1 MPIYEVFKEDTGI
14 TLELEGDRPP
24 KKEDLERAF
33 AFHGQQKYPNAPV
46 LQEPTSLYEKAKSVA
61 PSLARLASPL
71 GYGRP
76 TSQDVATA
84 GRVLQQVSEAPGM
97 LIDKALGRDTYRKPE
112 EMLDAASRI
121 EREGI
126 MALGSASTEKRERAA
141 RIGRSLGETVSEY
154 TPIPEY
160 VTRPAGEVLGQV
172 SADLLSPMNVMGLGI
187 AGAARQAVRI
197 PALVA
202 GTEFAES
209 TTPAAVRAA
218 QIADLTRTSETALAV
233 DQVAKAIP
241 RLLVPEITRGSAE
254 SAGIALQTISDPNAT
269 AEEKLKAS
277 FEATI
282 GTLFAAGLGAEVARS
297 LGVRGKNVTQVD
309 VLNDLA
315 SKKKTVGEAIGQ
327 VSGLLDQMER
337 IVPVENLKTQF
348 RKYINELNP
357 DEPFVYSKEPVGE
370 GPRSRSR
377 FVPDE
382 ERVALEKENAFVEQQ
397 KKSQEANQQAALERS
412 AEASGTP
419 LKTVAEIFENRNRPP
434 VMERKPSVNPEEASA
449 VRREN
454 VTPEAVDLLASIDA
468 GGVPSVITIKL
479 ERILNENGITVTGSD
494 TPNTAINRLRQKLDQ
509 PPVIKAEA
517 AMPREGTPLRS
528 VEDLLAE
535 RLRTRDERIAVEAES
550 ARPETLTTAEGVQ
563 AQRAGER
570 QALRERAAAIRKVL
584 GRREF
589 TAEELMRG
597 EPTPE
602 VPAEPVRSGE
612 IITPEFTVERPAPR
626 EGGKLSAREAIEAEG
641 TPLRS
646 VDDILAERLRVRD
659 EGIAAQRQPA
669 AQTSTPLETV
679 EQKLSRALNE
689 KDTRLAAEAMSEAL
703 ESGAA
708 RGEPVKVT
716 RSSIEKSLGIGKK
729 RAGQSAAR
737 EIIFNEVWDKALQET
752 QGKFRQKAEG
762 IAQKLEGLRTEVDVG
777 LGANPFPQ
785 LMGAAWNGALMVAQA
800 VIRAGGSV
808 ADGVAAGIRYA
819 RQNFKGKFDDAEFG
833 SQLARLIERPSPV
846 QVPPGMQPRRFAER
860 VAAAPGVP
868 PQIREAVAES
878 PRASYK
884 KQSFDEIKQQA
895 SISSTADLLL
905 DVADSKSNTKTV
917 SGLELALRLIDEG
930 LDQKAIKQF
939 LDLAEEG
946 TRAGQIIAQYKL
958 FKSAT
963 KEGII
968 LLVGKDLAKQGKTLL
983 PEQATK
989 LGDAMDAYKAAS
1001 DKAKKASLT
1010 LTEAANTGDKN
1021 AQITAARDLDLA
1033 NALKESADVELVKQI
1048 SRINP
1053 SALADLYLSLVQGS
1067 VQGTVSLIGNASG
1080 AALSLLLGEPAKMLA
1095 YGIDQN
1101 LFGGKLGNTYG
1112 LRART
1117 TTRLNSLRKSLPEG
1131 LKILWKGSEYNPYEI
1146 GTNIGTP
1153 LNFQRAARN
1162 LYDGL
1167 FNGAK
1172 DVPKLRNLF
1181 EATLGI
1187 YPDVIFRINQAVD
1200 NVFRSGERAALIEE
1214 IGKRRGLTD
1223 DQLNVAQRDPNL
1235 YLITD
1240 KAFEKG
1246 AKGFTADDIGYIEFE
1261 SARSVLQQSND
1272 ITDFASGLNRTIRT
1286 KRPNFYIPWRIFT
1299 LFQKTPINFAAEA
1312 ISYTPVGAFN
1322 ILGDWKNLTPKER
1335 NLAASKLLIGSMVI
1349 AGWNKLYD
1357 KGIITPNLDTPGET
1371 NKARELAQ
1379 SGGVMPPGTINTSGL
1394 YRYLKGEDPR
1404 FQPGDSVKDLAK
1416 FGTAGGLGMMV
1427 GTARRLQ
1434 EKSRDN
1440 KMDWLAVGGN
1450 VVFSAANFV
1459 VRQGF
1464 LDGVSGFIKALSNE
1478 GGSALESLTKKF
1490 LSTATSPLH
1499 PGIMANFMRAQREF
1513 VPVTTGDSVIR
1524 SFANEMDQKYSSLP
1538 FVDGKKLPLK
1548 RDIWGE
1554 AVEQTPKG
1562 SNPWTYQFLN
1572 SWRSRAIDADP
1583 LNASIYQVWRK
1594 TADNRAIPSMPNPQ
1608 ITDGKVTFEE
1618 LTPEQYDRYAQ
1629 LVGFWRRKNAEV
1641 ALGSR
1646 GYIQGS
1652 DDLKIHFLN
1661 QAYDRGIAIGKYRF
1675 LKELRKS
1682 GEILTPLAK
1691 RQGFQLESE

>member
-1 MPIYEVFKEDTGI
+1 MPIYQVTNDATGV
-14 TLELEGDRPP
+14 TLELEGDRDP
-24 KKEDLERAF
+24 DQDDINRAF
-33 AFHGQQKYPNAPV
+33 AFAGQQKYPNTPV
-46 LQEPTSLYEKAKSVA
+46 LQEPTSLYEQAKSVA

-84 GRVLQQVSEAPGM
+84 GRVLQQVSEAPGA
-97 LIDKALGRDTYRKPE
+97 LLDKALGRDTYRKPE

-126 MALGSASTEKRERAA
+126 MALGSASTEKRELGSRL
-141 RIGRSLGETVSEY
+141 GRKLGEVVTEQLY
-154 TPIPEY
+154 IPEY
-160 VTRPAGEVLGQV
+160 VTRPAGEVFGQV

-233 DQVAKAIP
+233 DQAAKAIP

-277 FEATI
+277 FEATV

-309 VLNDLA
+309 ILNDLA
-315 SKKKTVGEAIGQ
+315 SRKRTVGEAIGQ

-348 RKYINELNP
+348 RKYVNELNP

-419 LKTVAEIFENRNRPP
+419 LKTVAELFEDRNRPP

-449 VRREN
+449 VRRGT
-454 VTPEAVDLLASIDA
+454 VTPE
-468 GGVPSVITIKL
+468 
-479 ERILNENGITVTGSD
+479 
-494 TPNTAINRLRQKLDQ
+494 

-517 AMPREGTPLRS
+517 AMPTEGTPLRS

-563 AQRAGER
+563 AQRASER
-570 QALRERAAAIRKVL
+570 QALRERSAAIRKVL

-626 EGGKLSAREAIEAEG
+626 EGGMLPAREAEG

-646 VDDILAERLRVRD
+646 VEDILAERLKARD
-659 EGIAAQRQPA
+659 E
-669 AQTSTPLETV
+669 
-679 EQKLSRALNE
+679 
-689 KDTRLAAEAMSEAL
+689 RLATE
-703 ESGAA
+703 
-708 RGEPVKVT
+708 
-716 RSSIEKSLGIGKK
+716 
-729 RAGQSAAR
+729 
-737 EIIFNEVWDKALQET
+737 
-752 QGKFRQKAEG
+752 GKFRQKAEG
-762 IAQKLEGLRTEVDVG
+762 VAQKLEGLRTEVDVG

-785 LMGAAWNGALMVAQA
+785 LMGSAWNGALMVAQA

-846 QVPPGMQPRRFAER
+846 KVPPGMQPRRFAER

-868 PQIREAVAES
+868 PVIRETVAAS
-878 PRASYK
+878 PEASYK
-884 KQSFDEIKQQA
+884 RQNLEQTRQEAAVKTTGELNADIVDPESNVRIASAVELMNRQLAAGGINDVVDTTLKTAKKLTTFGQLINQA
-895 SISSTADLLL
+895 KLLNST
-905 DVADSKSNTKTV
+905 
-917 SGLELALRLIDEG
+917 
-930 LDQKAIKQF
+930 
-939 LDLAEEG
+939 
-946 TRAGQIIAQYKL
+946 TR
-958 FKSAT
+958 
-963 KEGII
+963 EGII
-968 LLVGKDLAKQGKTLL
+968 YLVTKAMAERGKT
-983 PEQATK
+983 PTIEQLNK
-989 LGDAMDAYKAAS
+989 LGNMMDVYKTTS
-1001 DKAKKASLT
+1001 DVVTNAKLKLK
-1010 LTEAANTGDKN
+1010 EAADAGDQN
-1021 AQITAARDLDLA
+1021 AQITATRDLDLA
-1033 NALKESADVELVKQI
+1033 NTLKESADVDLITQI
-1048 SRINP
+1048 SKMNP
-1053 SALADLYLSLVQGS
+1053 STLPELYLALVQGS
-1067 VQGTVSLIGNASG
+1067 VQNTISLVGNLAGSVTSMLVS
-1080 AALSLLLGEPAKMLA
+1080 EPAKMLA

-1112 LRART
+1112 LKART
-1117 TTRLNSLRKSLPEG
+1117 TTRLNSLRRSLPEG
-1131 LKILWKGSEYNPYEI
+1131 LKILQKGSEYNPYEA
-1146 GTNIGTP
+1146 GSDTGTP
-1153 LNFQRAARN
+1153 LNFTRAARN
-1162 LYDGL
+1162 VYDGL

-1172 DVPKLRNLF
+1172 DVPILRNSF

-1187 YPDVIFRINQAVD
+1187 YPDVIFRINQFVD
-1200 NVFRSGERAALIEE
+1200 NVFKSAERSALIEE
-1214 IGKRRGLTD
+1214 IGNKRGLSN
-1223 DQLNVAQRDPNL
+1223 DQIKVAQRDPNL
-1235 YLITD
+1235 YLIGD
-1240 KAFEKG
+1240 RAFENG
-1246 AKGFTADDIGYIEFE
+1246 SKGFTADDLGYIEFE
-1261 SARSVLQQSND
+1261 SARSVFQQNN
-1272 ITDFASGLNRTIRT
+1272 IATEAAAGINRFVTT
-1286 KRPNFYIPWRIFT
+1286 KAKPFYVPYRILT
-1299 LFQKTPINFAAEA
+1299 LFQKTPINFAAE
-1312 ISYTPVGAFN
+1312 ILSYTPVGIFR
-1322 ILGDWKNLTPKER
+1322 DWKNLTPKER

-1349 AGWNKLYD
+1349 ASWNQLYD

-1371 NKARELAQ
+1371 NKARELAK
-1379 SGGVMPPGTINTSGL
+1379 SGGVMPPGTLNTSGL
-1394 YRYLKGEDPR
+1394 ARYLKGQDSR
-1404 FQPGDSVKDLAK
+1404 FQAGDDVKDLAK
-1416 FGTAGGLGMMV
+1416 FGTAGALGMMV

-1434 EKSRDN
+1434 ERSRTN
-1440 KMDWLAVGGN
+1440 EIDWLVTGGAIA
-1450 VVFSAANFV
+1450 FSAANFV
-1459 VRQGF
+1459 VKQGF
-1464 LDGVSGFIKALSNE
+1464 LDGISGFIKALSNE
-1478 GGSALESLTKKF
+1478 SGSALESITKKF
-1490 LSTATSPLH
+1490 LSTATSPLQ
-1499 PGIMANFMRAQREF
+1499 PGILGSLMRVQREF
-1513 VPVTTGDSVIR
+1513 VPVTTGDTVIK
-1524 SFANEMDQKYSSLP
+1524 SFANELNEKYAALP
-1538 FVDGKKLPLK
+1538 FVDGKQLPLK
-1548 RDIWGE
+1548 RDLWGE
-1554 AVEQTPKG
+1554 AVLQTPKG
-1562 SNPWTYQFLN
+1562 SNPWLFNFLN
-1572 SWRSRAIDADP
+1572 SWKSREIEADP

-1594 TADNRAIPSMPNPQ
+1594 TADNRVIPSIPNPQ
-1608 ITDGKVTFEE
+1608 ITYGKTTFEK
-1618 LTPEQYDRYAQ
+1618 LNPEQFDRYAQ

-1641 ALGSR
+1641 VFGSKS
-1646 GYIQGS
+1646 YIQGS
-1652 DDLKIHFLN
+1652 DDLRVQLLN
-1661 QAYDRGIAIGKYRF
+1661 KAYDRGIAIGKYRF
-1675 LKELRKS
+1675 IQELKKS
-1682 GEILTPLAK
+1682 GQSLTPMAP
-1691 RQGFQLESE
+1691 RRGFDE

>member
-24 KKEDLERAF
+24 KKEDIERAF
-33 AFHGQQKYPNAPV
+33 AFYGQQKYPNAPV
-46 LQEPTSLYEKAKSVA
+46 LQEPTSLYEQAKSVA

-84 GRVLQQVSEAPGM
+84 GRVLQQVSEAPGV

-121 EREGI
+121 EREGV

-141 RIGRSLGETVSEY
+141 RIGRSLGETISEY

-187 AGAARQAVRI
+187 SGAARQAVRI

-218 QIADLTRTSETALAV
+218 QIADLRRASGGGSFPEALQKELVESTREYGFGGRGLKDSANAV

-269 AEEKLKAS
+269 AEDKLKAS

-315 SKKKTVGEAIGQ
+315 SKKKTVGEAIGE

-419 LKTVAEIFENRNRPP
+419 LKTVAELFEDRNRPP

-449 VRREN
+449 VRRGT
-454 VTPEAVDLLASIDA
+454 VTPEAVDLLEKVDA
-468 GGVPSVITIKL
+468 GGVPAQITRNF
-479 ERILNENGITVTGSD
+479 ERIANENGITITGSD
-494 TPNTAINRLRQKLDQ
+494 TPNTVINKLRQKLNQ
-509 PPVIKAEA
+509 PPVIEAEA

-535 RLRTRDERIAVEAES
+535 RLRTRDERIAVEAEA

-563 AQRAGER
+563 AQRASER
-570 QALRERAAAIRKVL
+570 QALRERSAAIRKVL

-612 IITPEFTVERPAPR
+612 IITPEFTVERPATR
-626 EGGKLSAREAIEAEG
+626 EGGMLPAKEAEG

-646 VDDILAERLRVRD
+646 VEDILSERLRVRD
-659 EGIAAQRQPA
+659 ERIAA
-669 AQTSTPLETV
+669 E
-679 EQKLSRALNE
+679 
-689 KDTRLAAEAMSEAL
+689 
-703 ESGAA
+703 
-708 RGEPVKVT
+708 
-716 RSSIEKSLGIGKK
+716 
-729 RAGQSAAR
+729 
-737 EIIFNEVWDKALQET
+737 
-752 QGKFRQKAEG
+752 GKFRKKAEG
-762 IAQKLEGLRTEVDVG
+762 VAQKLEGLRTEVDVG

-833 SQLARLIERPSPV
+833 SQLTRIIERPSPV
-846 QVPPGMQPRRFAER
+846 QVPTGMQPRRFAER
-860 VAAAPGVP
+860 VSAAPGVP
-868 PQIREAVAES
+868 PVIREAVAAS
-878 PRASYK
+878 PEASYK
-884 KQSFDEIKQQA
+884 RQNLEQTKQEAAAKTTGELNADIVDPESNVRIASAVELINRQLAAGGISDVVDTTLKTAKKLTTFGQLINQA
-895 SISSTADLLL
+895 KLLNST
-905 DVADSKSNTKTV
+905 
-917 SGLELALRLIDEG
+917 
-930 LDQKAIKQF
+930 
-939 LDLAEEG
+939 
-946 TRAGQIIAQYKL
+946 TR
-958 FKSAT
+958 
-963 KEGII
+963 EGII
-968 LLVGKDLAKQGKTLL
+968 YLVTKAMAERGRTPDGPQLK
-983 PEQATK
+983 K
-989 LGDAMDAYKAAS
+989 LGDMMDVYKTTS
-1001 DKAKKASLT
+1001 DIVTNAKLKLK
-1010 LTEAANTGDKN
+1010 EAADAGDQN
-1021 AQITAARDLDLA
+1021 AQITATRDLDLA
-1033 NALKESADVELVKQI
+1033 NTLKESADVDLITQI
-1048 SRINP
+1048 SKMNP
-1053 SALADLYLSLVQGS
+1053 STLPELYLALVQGS
-1067 VQGTVSLIGNASG
+1067 VQNTISLVGNFTGAGLSLI
-1080 AALSLLLGEPAKMLA
+1080 LGEPAKILA
-1095 YGIDQN
+1095 YQIDQN

-1112 LRART
+1112 LKART
-1117 TTRLNSLRKSLPEG
+1117 VTRLNSLRRSIPEG
-1131 LKILWKGSEYNPYEI
+1131 LKILQKGSEYNPYEA
-1146 GTNIGTP
+1146 GSDTGTP
-1153 LNFQRAARN
+1153 LNFTRAARN
-1162 LYDGL
+1162 VYDGL

-1172 DVPKLRNLF
+1172 DVPILRNSF

-1187 YPDVIFRINQAVD
+1187 YPDIIFRINQFVD
-1200 NVFRSGERAALIEE
+1200 NVFKSAERSALIEE
-1214 IGKRRGLTD
+1214 IGNNRGLSN
-1223 DQLNVAQRDPNL
+1223 DQIKVAQRDPNL
-1235 YLITD
+1235 YLIGD
-1240 KAFEKG
+1240 RAFEKG
-1246 AKGFTADDIGYIEFE
+1246 SKGFTADDLGYIEFE
-1261 SARSVLQQSND
+1261 SARSVLQQNN
-1272 ITDFASGLNRTIRT
+1272 IATEAAAGINRFVTT
-1286 KRPNFYIPWRIFT
+1286 KAKPFYVPYRILT
-1299 LFQKTPINFAAEA
+1299 LFQKTPINFAAE
-1312 ISYTPVGAFN
+1312 ILSYTPVGVVN
-1322 ILGDWKNLTPKER
+1322 ILGNWKNLTPKER
-1335 NLAASKLLIGSMVI
+1335 NLAASKLFIGSMVI
-1349 AGWNKLYD
+1349 ASFNQLYD
-1357 KGIITPNLDTPGET
+1357 KGIVTANLDTPGET
-1371 NKARELAQ
+1371 NKARELAK

-1394 YRYLKGEDPR
+1394 YRYLKGQDPK
-1404 FQPGDSVKDLAK
+1404 FQAGDDVKDLAK
-1416 FGTAGGLGMMV
+1416 YGTAGALGMMV

-1434 EKSRDN
+1434 ERSRTN
-1440 KMDWLAVGGN
+1440 EIDWLVTGGAIA
-1450 VVFSAANFV
+1450 FSAANFV
-1459 VRQGF
+1459 VKQGF
-1464 LDGVSGFIKALSNE
+1464 LDGISGFIKALSNE
-1478 GGSALESLTKKF
+1478 SGSALESITKKF
-1490 LSTATSPLH
+1490 LSTATSPLQ
-1499 PGIMANFMRAQREF
+1499 PGILGSLMRAQREF
-1513 VPVTTGDSVIR
+1513 VPVTTGDTVIK
-1524 SFANEMDQKYSSLP
+1524 SFANELNEKYAALP
-1538 FVDGKKLPLK
+1538 FVDGKQLPLK
-1548 RDIWGE
+1548 RDLWGE
-1554 AVEQTPKG
+1554 AVLQTPKG
-1562 SNPWTYQFLN
+1562 SSPWLFNFLN
-1572 SWRSRAIDADP
+1572 SWKSREIEADP

-1594 TADNRAIPSMPNPQ
+1594 TADNRVIPSIPNPQ
-1608 ITDGKVTFEE
+1608 ITYGKTTFEK
-1618 LTPEQYDRYAQ
+1618 LNPEQFDRYAQ
-1629 LVGFWRRKNAEV
+1629 LVGFWRRQRAEQV
-1641 ALGSR
+1641 FGSKS
-1646 GYIQGS
+1646 YIQGS
-1652 DDLKIHFLN
+1652 DDLRVQLLN
-1661 QAYDRGIAIGKYRF
+1661 KAYDRGIKIGKYRF
-1675 LKELRKS
+1675 MKELKES
-1682 GEILTPLAK
+1682 GQTLTPMAP
-1691 RQGFQLESE
+1691 RRGFDE

>member
-1 MPIYEVFKEDTGI
+1 MPKYKVFQESTGVS
-14 TLELEGDRPP
+14 LYLEGDEEPGL
-24 KKEDLERAF
+24 EDIKRAF
-33 AFHGQQKYPNAPV
+33 TFYGQQKYPNTPV
-46 LQEPTSLYEKAKSVA
+46 LQEPTSLYEQAKSVA
-61 PSLARLASPL
+61 PSLARVAAPLAF
-71 GYGRP
+71 GRP
-76 TSQDVATA
+76 MPQDIATA
-84 GRVLQQVSEAPGM
+84 GRVLQQVSEAPGA
-97 LIDKALGRDTYRKPE
+97 LLDKALGRDTYRKPE

-121 EREGI
+121 EREGV
-126 MALGSASTEKRERAA
+126 MALGSASTEKRELGA
-141 RIGRSLGETVSEY
+141 RLGRKLGEVVTEQLY
-154 TPIPEY
+154 IPEY

-197 PALVA
+197 PPLVA
-202 GTEFAES
+202 GAEFAES

-218 QIADLTRTSETALAV
+218 QIADLRRASGGGSFPEALQKELVESTREYGFGGRGLKDSANAV

-327 VSGLLDQMER
+327 VSGLLDQMDR

-377 FVPDE
+377 LVPDE

-397 KKSQEANQQAALERS
+397 KKSQQSALEKS
-412 AEASGTP
+412 AEESGTLLKTEVSGTP
-419 LKTVAEIFENRNRPP
+419 LKTTEELFQERNRPP
-434 VMERKPSVNPEEASA
+434 VMESKAPVPPEEVST
-449 VRREN
+449 VRRGT
-454 VTPEAVDLLASIDA
+454 VTPEAVDILEKIDA
-468 GGVPSVITIKL
+468 GGVPSIITRNL
-479 ERILNENGITVTGSD
+479 ERILNENGITVTDSD
-494 TPNTAINRLRQKLDQ
+494 TPNTAISKLRQL
-509 PPVIKAEA
+509 
-517 AMPREGTPLRS
+517 S
-528 VEDLLAE
+528 
-535 RLRTRDERIAVEAES
+535 TRNERIAS
-550 ARPETLTTAEGVQ
+550 
-563 AQRAGER
+563 
-570 QALRERAAAIRKVL
+570 IRKVL
-584 GRREF
+584 GQREF

-597 EPTPE
+597 EPVPE
-602 VPAEPVRSGE
+602 VSS
-612 IITPEFTVERPAPR
+612 ERPAPR
-626 EGGKLSAREAIEAEG
+626 EGGMLPVRESLEAEG

-646 VDDILAERLRVRD
+646 VQDILDERLRVRD
-659 EGIAAQRQPA
+659 ERIAAEKQPA

-679 EQKLSRALNE
+679 EQKLSRALNAR
-689 KDTRLAAEAMSEAL
+689 DTRLASEAVADAL

-819 RQNFKGKFDDAEFG
+819 KQNFKGKFDDAEFG

-846 QVPPGMQPRRFAER
+846 QVPTGMQPRRFAER

-905 DVADSKSNTKTV
+905 DVADPKSNTKTV

-968 LLVGKDLAKQGKTLL
+968 LLVGKDLAKQGKILL

-1162 LYDGL
+1162 VYDGL

>member
-1 MPIYEVFKEDTGI
+1 MPIYQVTNDATGV
-14 TLELEGDRPP
+14 TLELEGDRDPDQ
-24 KKEDLERAF
+24 EDINRAF
-33 AFHGQQKYPNAPV
+33 AFAGQQKYPNAPV
-46 LQEPTSLYEKAKSVA
+46 LQEPTSLYEQAKSVA

-84 GRVLQQVSEAPGM
+84 GRVLQQVSEAPGA
-97 LIDKALGRDTYRKPE
+97 LLDKALGRDTYRKPE

-126 MALGSASTEKRERAA
+126 MALGSASTEKRELGSRL
-141 RIGRSLGETVSEY
+141 GRKLGEVVTEQLY
-154 TPIPEY
+154 IPEY
-160 VTRPAGEVLGQV
+160 VTRPAGEVFGQV

-233 DQVAKAIP
+233 DQAAKAIP

-277 FEATI
+277 FEATV

-309 VLNDLA
+309 ILNDLA
-315 SKKKTVGEAIGQ
+315 SRKRTVGEAIGQ

-348 RKYINELNP
+348 RKYVNELNP

-419 LKTVAEIFENRNRPP
+419 LKTVAELFEDRNRPP

-449 VRREN
+449 VRRGT
-454 VTPEAVDLLASIDA
+454 VTPE
-468 GGVPSVITIKL
+468 
-479 ERILNENGITVTGSD
+479 
-494 TPNTAINRLRQKLDQ
+494 

-517 AMPREGTPLRS
+517 AMPTEGTPLRS

-563 AQRAGER
+563 AQRASER
-570 QALRERAAAIRKVL
+570 QALRERSAAIRKVL

-626 EGGKLSAREAIEAEG
+626 EGGMLPAREAEG

-646 VDDILAERLRVRD
+646 VEDILSERLRVRD

-762 IAQKLEGLRTEVDVG
+762 VAQKLEGLRTEVDVG

-785 LMGAAWNGALMVAQA
+785 LMGSAWNGALMVAQA

-846 QVPPGMQPRRFAER
+846 KVPPGMQPRRFAER

-868 PQIREAVAES
+868 PVIRETVAAS
-878 PRASYK
+878 PEASYK
-884 KQSFDEIKQQA
+884 RQNLEQTRQEAAVKTTGELNADIVDPESNVRIASAVELMNRQLAAGGISDVVDTTLKTAKKLTTFGQLINQA
-895 SISSTADLLL
+895 KLLNST
-905 DVADSKSNTKTV
+905 
-917 SGLELALRLIDEG
+917 
-930 LDQKAIKQF
+930 
-939 LDLAEEG
+939 
-946 TRAGQIIAQYKL
+946 TR
-958 FKSAT
+958 
-963 KEGII
+963 EGII
-968 LLVGKDLAKQGKTLL
+968 YLVTKSMAERGKT
-983 PEQATK
+983 PTIEQLNK
-989 LGDAMDAYKAAS
+989 LGNMMDVYKTTS
-1001 DKAKKASLT
+1001 DVVTNAKLKLK
-1010 LTEAANTGDKN
+1010 EAADAGDQN
-1021 AQITAARDLDLA
+1021 AQITATRDLDLA
-1033 NALKESADVELVKQI
+1033 NTLKESADVDLITQI
-1048 SRINP
+1048 SKMNP
-1053 SALADLYLSLVQGS
+1053 STLPELYLALVQGS
-1067 VQGTVSLIGNASG
+1067 VQNTISLVGNFTGSGLSLI
-1080 AALSLLLGEPAKMLA
+1080 LGEPAKMLA

-1112 LRART
+1112 LKART
-1117 TTRLNSLRKSLPEG
+1117 ITRLNSLRRSLPEG
-1131 LKILWKGSEYNPYEI
+1131 IKILQKGSEYNPYEA
-1146 GTNIGTP
+1146 GSDTGTP
-1153 LNFQRAARN
+1153 LNFTRAARN
-1162 LYDGL
+1162 VYDGL

-1172 DVPKLRNLF
+1172 DVPILRNSF

-1187 YPDVIFRINQAVD
+1187 YPDVIFRINQFVD
-1200 NVFRSGERAALIEE
+1200 NVFKSAERSSLIEE
-1214 IGKRRGLTD
+1214 IGNKRGLSN
-1223 DQLNVAQRDPNL
+1223 DQIKVAQRDPNL
-1235 YLITD
+1235 YLIGD

-1246 AKGFTADDIGYIEFE
+1246 SKGFTADDLGYIEFE
-1261 SARSVLQQSND
+1261 SARSVLQQNN
-1272 ITDFASGLNRTIRT
+1272 IATEAAAGINRFVTT
-1286 KRPNFYIPWRIFT
+1286 KAKPFYVPYRILT
-1299 LFQKTPINFAAEA
+1299 LFQKTPINFAAE
-1312 ISYTPVGAFN
+1312 ILSYTPVGVVN
-1322 ILGDWKNLTPKER
+1322 ILGNWKNLTPKER
-1335 NLAASKLLIGSMVI
+1335 NLAASKLFIGSMVI
-1349 AGWNKLYD
+1349 ASFNQLYD
-1357 KGIITPNLDTPGET
+1357 KGIVTANLDTPGET
-1371 NKARELAQ
+1371 NKARELAK

-1394 YRYLKGEDPR
+1394 YRYLKGQDPR
-1404 FQPGDSVKDLAK
+1404 FQAGDDVKDLAK
-1416 FGTAGGLGMMV
+1416 FGTAGALGMMV

-1434 EKSRDN
+1434 ERSRTN
-1440 KMDWLAVGGN
+1440 EIDWLVTGGAIA
-1450 VVFSAANFV
+1450 FSAANFV
-1459 VRQGF
+1459 VKQGF
-1464 LDGVSGFIKALSNE
+1464 LDGISGFIKALSNE
-1478 GGSALESLTKKF
+1478 SGSALESITKKF
-1490 LSTATSPLH
+1490 LSTATSPLQ
-1499 PGIMANFMRAQREF
+1499 PGILGSLMRAQREF
-1513 VPVTTGDSVIR
+1513 VPVTTGDTVIK
-1524 SFANEMDQKYSSLP
+1524 SFANELNEKYAALP
-1538 FVDGKKLPLK
+1538 FVNGKQLPLK
-1548 RDIWGE
+1548 RDLWGE
-1554 AVEQTPKG
+1554 AVLQTPKG
-1562 SNPWTYQFLN
+1562 SSPWLFNFLN
-1572 SWRSRAIDADP
+1572 SWKSREIEADP

-1594 TADNRAIPSMPNPQ
+1594 TADNRVIPSIPNPQ
-1608 ITDGKVTFEE
+1608 ITYGKTTFEK
-1618 LTPEQYDRYAQ
+1618 LNPEQFDRYAQ
-1629 LVGFWRRKNAEV
+1629 LVGFWRRQGAEQV
-1641 ALGSR
+1641 FGSKS
-1646 GYIQGS
+1646 YIQGS
-1652 DDLKIHFLN
+1652 DDLRVQLLN
-1661 QAYDRGIAIGKYRF
+1661 KAYDRGIAIGKYRF
-1675 LKELRKS
+1675 IQELRKS
-1682 GEILTPLAK
+1682 GQTLTPMAP
-1691 RQGFQLESE
+1691 RRGFDE

>member
-141 RIGRSLGETVSEY
+141 RIGRSLGETISEY

-197 PALVA
+197 PPLIA
-202 GTEFAES
+202 GAEFAES

-218 QIADLTRTSETALAV
+218 QIADLRRASGGGSFPEALQKELVESTREYGFGGRGLKDSANAV

-277 FEATI
+277 YEALI

-297 LGVRGKNVTQVD
+297 LNVPGKKVTQVD
-309 VLNDLA
+309 ILNDLA
-315 SKKKTVGEAIGQ
+315 SKKKTVGEAIGE

-419 LKTVAEIFENRNRPP
+419 LKTVAELFEDRNRPP

-449 VRREN
+449 VRRGT
-454 VTPEAVDLLASIDA
+454 VTPEAVDLLEKVDA
-468 GGVPSVITIKL
+468 GGVPAQITRNF
-479 ERILNENGITVTGSD
+479 ERIANENGITVTGSD
-494 TPNTAINRLRQKLDQ
+494 TPNTVINKLRQKLNQ

-517 AMPREGTPLRS
+517 AMPTEGTPLRS

-563 AQRAGER
+563 AQRASER

-612 IITPEFTVERPAPR
+612 IITPEFTVERPATR
-626 EGGKLSAREAIEAEG
+626 EGGMLPAREAEG

-646 VDDILAERLRVRD
+646 VEDILAERLRVRD
-659 EGIAAQRQPA
+659 ERIAA
-669 AQTSTPLETV
+669 E
-679 EQKLSRALNE
+679 
-689 KDTRLAAEAMSEAL
+689 
-703 ESGAA
+703 
-708 RGEPVKVT
+708 
-716 RSSIEKSLGIGKK
+716 
-729 RAGQSAAR
+729 
-737 EIIFNEVWDKALQET
+737 
-752 QGKFRQKAEG
+752 GKFRQKAEG
-762 IAQKLEGLRTEVDVG
+762 VAQKLEGLRTEVDVG

-833 SQLARLIERPSPV
+833 SQLSRLIERPSPV
-846 QVPPGMQPRRFAER
+846 QVAPGMQPRRFAER

-868 PQIREAVAES
+868 PKIREAVAES

-1641 ALGSR
+1641 VLGSR

-1682 GEILTPLAK
+1682 GEILTPIAA
-1691 RQGFQLESE
+1691 RRGFQQPSE